1 MDIGVEKM
9 GGREAGEEAAAE
21 LKKEEAWTKQG
32 SGDGHSIE
40 GPSLS
45 HSRCIGGGGNQGPL
59 PGWAGGGP
67 IA

>member
-1 MDIGVEKM
+1 MEKM

-45 HSRCIGGGGNQGPL
+45 SRCIGGGGNL
-59 PGWAGGGP
+59 RTSPGWAGGGP